1 MLLAPTVNTHR
12 HPLAGRN
19 FECYSEDPHLTARA
33 AVAYITG
40 VQSQNVGCSV
50 KHFVANDS
58 EFERMSILS
67 EVDASTLR
75 EISLPP
81 FEAAVREAGA
91 WSVMSAYNRLNG
103 HYCSEQPWLLG
114 TLLKQEWEFEGLVM
128 SDWYGTHS
136 TAPAAN
142 AGLDLEMPGPP
153 AWFGPKARASGA
165 RGEVDEKRLDDMVR
179 ACSRSSNG
187 RRAGRSGGPAGSVL
201 DDPVDRDVAAPR
213 RAASSCC
220 RTGLRAPLERVATL
234 AVVGPNAD
242 IAHVMGGGSAR
253 GADAPADLPV
263 GRVALASATTSRSC
277 TNAVARTTRSRRRS
291 TRFIDGPLTIE
302 YYAGREREGEPVLVE
317 EAQRGYF
324 TWMGPVGAGVPDD
337 FSVRLHATLAPT
349 ESARGP

>member
-1 MLLAPTVNTHR
+1 MGIPALKVTDGPIGARGERWTGGQSAAFPCGTALGATWDTDLIEEVGQRIGNEAKRKRCHVLLAPTVNTHR

-50 KHFVANDS
+50 KHFAANDS
-58 EFERMSILS
+58 EFERMTISS
-67 EVDASTLR
+67 EVDDRTLR

-153 AWFGPKARASGA
+153 AWFGPKLAQAVRD
-165 RGEVDEKRLDDMVR
+165 GEVDEKRLDDMVR
-179 ACSRSSNG
+179 RVLAILERTG
-187 RRAGRSGGPAGSVL
+187 ALDDPAVRPEESL
-201 DDPVDRDVAAPR
+201 DDPVDRDVAR
-213 RAASSCC
+213 RAASGSFVLLQN
-220 RTGLRAPLERVATL
+220 RSAALPLERVATL

-253 GADAPADLPV
+253 GADASADLAV
-263 GRVALASATTSRSC
+263 GRP
-277 TNAVARTTRSRRRS
+277 AR
-291 TRFIDGPLTIE
+291 PL
-302 YYAGREREGEPVLVE
+302 R
-317 EAQRGYF
+317 
-324 TWMGPVGAGVPDD
+324 
-337 FSVRLHATLAPT
+337 
-349 ESARGP
+349 